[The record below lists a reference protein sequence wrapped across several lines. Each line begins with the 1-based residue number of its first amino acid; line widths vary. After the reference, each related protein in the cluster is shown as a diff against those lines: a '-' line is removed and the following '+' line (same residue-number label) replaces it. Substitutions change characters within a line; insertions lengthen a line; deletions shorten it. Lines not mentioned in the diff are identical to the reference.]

1 MDGRHTLWPGRNAAP
16 VRRRAIRPVEG
27 SVAADVRRVHAEL
40 MGGAD
45 RRAHSRGCGRWRGP
59 RLTHAGSRHV
69 LSWEPCADG
78 CPWPEPEP
86 EEMPLA
92 TRGSRL
98 SRWVTLALLIL
109 IPVISSLW
117 NILRPTDAASAPTC
131 PPGQVTMA
139 AAGGDVSATL
149 EPNGATGSYRLRLCT
164 TGGVIST
171 WTASVTPRTG
181 GTAVP
186 FQITRVSDGT
196 AIGTTPL
203 PPGQEWLLS
212 VEFATAA
219 GDQRTATSYIKS

>member
-1 MDGRHTLWPGRNAAP
+1 MDGRHTLWPGRSAAP

-27 SVAADVRRVHAEL
+27 TAAADVRRIHAEL
-40 MGGAD
+40 MTGAG
-45 RRAHSRGCGRWRGP
+45 RRVHSKGCGRWRGP
-59 RLTHAGSRHV
+59 RLTHAGTRHV
-69 LSWEPCADG
+69 LSWEPCADD
-78 CPWPEPEP
+78 CPWPEAEP

-117 NILRPTDAASAPTC
+117 NILSPAESTSAPSC
-131 PPGQVTMA
+131 PRGQVTMA

-149 EPNGATGSYRLRLCT
+149 EPNGASGSYRLRLCT
-164 TGGVIST
+164 TGGVISS
-171 WTASVTPRTG
+171 WIASATPRSG
-181 GTAVP
+181 GPAVP

-196 AIGTTPL
+196 AIGTTTL

-212 VEFATAA
+212 VQFATEA
-219 GDQRTATSYIKS
+219 GDQRVATSYLKS